1 MNTDASHIIFAVIW
15 AVFFLLFGALAWKA
29 RGDSQRRFPRFDYR
43 IPSNHN
49 MQIGGVRFQDV
60 INQFAERFD
69 LHVESMNDMSQSGAR
84 WAFWANAASCALALF
99 GLVAEVCSW
108 K

>member
-1 MNTDASHIIFAVIW
+1 MSTDASHAIFAVIW

-29 RGDSQRRFPRFDYR
+29 HCDSQRRFPRFDYR
-43 IPSNHN
+43 IPSNYN
-49 MQIGGVRFQDV
+49 MQIGDVRFQDV

-69 LHVESMNDMSQSGAR
+69 LHVESMNDTSQSGAR
-84 WAFWANAASCALALF
+84 WAFWANGASCALSLF

>member
-1 MNTDASHIIFAVIW
+1 MNTDASRIAFAVIW

-29 RGDSQRRFPRFDYR
+29 HRESQRRFPQFDYR
-43 IPSNHN
+43 IPSNYN
-49 MQIGGVRFQDV
+49 MQIGDVRFQDV
-60 INQFAERFD
+60 INQFAKRFD

-84 WAFWANAASCALALF
+84 WAFWANVASCALALF